1 MRAET
6 AQKLSLYADII
17 HRQRLKVGAWKA
29 VQKDPDLLK
38 TEQQRLIE
46 YNEIRAKI
54 CALSSAYQHKAVS
67 KDVASLSRISVQAA
81 QSNFEAKQITADQY
95 RAIYEKELQGRPAGA
110 WADLACALLDI
121 LKLNNTALSASSLPT
136 FDGLAPIYLCE
147 ILQHKVNFPCWILA
161 IAGQHCPALLSLISL
176 KITYNS
182 TFLNQ

>member
-1 MRAET
+1 MRNET
-6 AQKLSLYADII
+6 VQKLSFYADII
-17 HRQRLKVGAWKA
+17 HRQRLKVGAWRA
-29 VQKDPDLLK
+29 VQKEPSLLK

-54 CALSSAYQHKAVS
+54 CALSGAYQHRAVS
-67 KDVASLSRISVQAA
+67 KETASNSRNLVSQA
-81 QSNFEAKQITADQY
+81 QRNFEAKQISPDEY
-95 RAIYEKELQGRPAGA
+95 RAIYEKQLQGRPAGC

-136 FDGLAPIYLCE
+136 FDSLAPIFLCE
-147 ILQHKVNFPCWILA
+147 TMQDKTNFPCWLLA
-161 IAGQHCPALLSLISL
+161 IAGQHCPALLTLISL

>member
-1 MRAET
+1 MRKET
-6 AQKLSLYADII
+6 IEKLTLYADII
-17 HRQRLKVGAWKA
+17 HRQRLKVGAWRA
-29 VQKDPDLLK
+29 ALKDPDLLK
-38 TEQQRLIE
+38 TEQQGLIE

-54 CALSSAYQHKAVS
+54 CALSSAYQHRAVS
-67 KDVASLSRISVQAA
+67 KETASNSRNLVSQA
-81 QSNFEAKQITADQY
+81 QRNFEAKQITADQY

-136 FDGLAPIYLCE
+136 FDGLSPIFLCE

>member
-17 HRQRLKVGAWKA
+17 HRQRLKVGAWRA
-29 VQKDPDLLK
+29 TLKDPDLLK

-67 KDVASLSRISVQAA
+67 KETASNSRNLVSQA
-81 QSNFEAKQITADQY
+81 QRNFEAKQISPEQY

-110 WADLACALLDI
+110 WADLACTVLDI
-121 LKLNNTALSASSLPT
+121 MKLNKTEIGSTSLPT
-136 FDGLAPIYLCE
+136 FDNCSPIFLCE
-147 ILQHKVNFPCWILA
+147 IMQCEADAPNWLLT
-161 IAGQHCPALLSLISL
+161 IAGQHCPALLTLISL
-176 KITYNS
+176 KITYNQ
-182 TFLNQ
+182 TFLN

>member
-1 MRAET
+1 MRKET
-6 AQKLSLYADII
+6 IEKLTLYADII

-54 CALSSAYQHKAVS
+54 CALSSAYQHRAVS

-81 QSNFEAKQITADQY
+81 QSNFEAKQISPDEY

-110 WADLACALLDI
+110 WADLACTVLDI
-121 LKLNNTALSASSLPT
+121 VKLNSTEICGSSLPT

-147 ILQHKVNFPCWILA
+147 IMQDKLNFPNWILA
-161 IAGQHCPALLSLISL
+161 IAGQHCPALLTLISL
-176 KITYNS
+176 KITYNQ

>member
-1 MRAET
+1 MRNET
-6 AQKLSLYADII
+6 IQKLSLYADII
-17 HRQRLKVGAWKA
+17 HRQRLKVGAWRA
-29 VQKDPDLLK
+29 VQKEPSLLK

-54 CALSSAYQHKAVS
+54 CALSGAYQHRAVS
-67 KDVASLSRISVQAA
+67 KETASNSRNLVSQA
-81 QSNFEAKQITADQY
+81 QRNFEAKQISPDEY
-95 RAIYEKELQGRPAGA
+95 RAIYEKQLQGRPAGC

-136 FDGLAPIYLCE
+136 FDSLAPIFLCE
-147 ILQHKVNFPCWILA
+147 TMQDKTNFPCWLLA
-161 IAGQHCPALLSLISL
+161 IAGQHCPALLTLISL

>member
-29 VQKDPDLLK
+29 VQKEPALLK

-67 KDVASLSRISVQAA
+67 KETASNSRNLVSQA
-81 QSNFEAKQITADQY
+81 QRNFEAKQITADQY
-95 RAIYEKELQGRPAGA
+95 RAIYEKELQGRPAAA
-110 WADLACALLDI
+110 WADLTCTILDI
-121 LKLNNTALSASSLPT
+121 MKLNNTALSASPLPT
-136 FDGLAPIYLCE
+136 FDGLAPNFLCE
-147 ILQHKVNFPCWILA
+147 ILQDKVNFPNWILA
-161 IAGQHCPALLSLISL
+161 IAGQHCPALLTLISL